1 MAPKPKP
8 PPEALLIERKRKA
21 IVPRLSQRNAAL
33 KAGMSE
39 TRWRQ
44 IEVGGRW
51 FRGRWEPEIAPPDTL
66 ARMAHVVGVTP
77 GELREAGREDA
88 SLPLETLLA
97 SPPDE
102 IAHLVEGVREARGL
116 SDRQKDVIID
126 LINRTGA

>member
-33 KAGMSE
+33 RAGISE

-66 ARMAHVVGVTP
+66 ARMAYVAGATP
-77 GELREAGREDA
+77 DELREAGREDA
-88 SLPLETLLA
+88 APSLETVLA
-97 SPPDE
+97 NPPDQ
-102 IAHLVEGVREARGL
+102 IAQLVDGVREARGL
-116 SDRQKDVIID
+116 SDRQKREIIE
-126 LINRTGA
+126 LIRRDY